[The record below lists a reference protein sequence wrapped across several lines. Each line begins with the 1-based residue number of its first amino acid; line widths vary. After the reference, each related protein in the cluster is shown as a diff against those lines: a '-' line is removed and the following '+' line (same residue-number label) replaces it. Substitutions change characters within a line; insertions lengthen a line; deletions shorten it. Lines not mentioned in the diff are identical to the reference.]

1 MKTNGETHS
10 KQAKVEK
17 ILRSLT
23 PKFEHVVAAI
33 EEANDIS
40 TMTIRSKSD
49 NHAANYAKKD
59 SNHEQAK
66 EDHAI
71 LMAVTSNETLNN
83 QTWYLDTSCTNHMC
97 GQNELFADL
106 DDSFRT
112 KVKFDDGMFVL
123 VRANSYH
130 IEEW

>member
-1 MKTNGETHS
+1 MYNKSN
-10 KQAKVEK
+10 VECYNFHK
-17 ILRSLT
+17 RD
-23 PKFEHVVAAI
+23 HY
-33 EEANDIS
+33 ANEC
-40 TMTIRSKSD
+40 RSKSD

-97 GQNELFADL
+97 GQNELLADL